1 LISRSLIYKI
11 VGKVKDD
18 EGNPVPNLFVEAFD
32 SDNESSAD
40 YLANTYTDSQGNF
53 TLTFD
58 DKAFRELLEIFEWRP
73 DIYIVLRDSYRILY
87 KSEIRTEAKDLEV
100 FDIILKDTRP
110 IDDPYANT
118 LQRVIASF
126 NSISDTVDIS
136 QIYPQRSI
144 RQMIRALTNWSYYTT
159 PKIMELY
166 GYPGPQVPKYSKRVQ
181 HNHSLPWNKGRTN

>member
-1 LISRSLIYKI
+1 VLISSLIYKI

-18 EGNPVPNLFVEAFD
+18 KGTPIPNLFVEAFD
-32 SDNESSAD
+32 SDYGSSED

-58 DKAFRELLEIFEWRP
+58 DKAFLEALDIFEWRP
-73 DIYIVLRDSYRILY
+73 DIYVVVRNSFRILY
-87 KSEIRTEAKDLEV
+87 KSEIRNEAKDLET

-110 IDDPYANT
+110 VEDPYANT

-136 QIYPQRSI
+136 QVDPRRSI
-144 RQMIRALTNWSYYTT
+144 TQMIRALTNWSYYTT
-159 PKIMELY
+159 PKIMEAY

-181 HNHSLPWNKGRTN
+181 HIHSLPWNKREN